1 MIGFSDFFSAM
12 KARGE
17 RSIDLGRGRIASLAA
32 VEKAS
37 NAVYVPA
44 QSATTYHSYA
54 VTLYMLPVRM
64 LWILLRKILRPELR
78 DSL

>member
-1 MIGFSDFFSAM
+1 MY
-12 KARGE
+12 
-17 RSIDLGRGRIASLAA
+17 LGRGRIASLAA
-32 VEKAS
+32 VEEAS

-64 LWILLRKILRPELR
+64 LWIFTYSRLYLLMFSVHPC
-78 DSL
+78 DSSSKNLTV